1 MKASAYHKVNK
12 QEQKVNKEEHP
23 CLYLVLPFI
32 FTLLILLFSFLC
44 SGIIHIFSQNLS
56 SIPSALLSSE
66 CELMSPRDSTSQTSQ
81 EETALRLAYALDS
94 AHMARDTPVETPSP
108 KPAAISLS
116 DIEVPEHGEAFGTI
130 SSEQLGLNLSLI
142 YGDTNAIL
150 KQGAGMY
157 EGSKLPGS
165 AGQTIICAHN
175 TSKFFGPLENAKAG
189 DIIHLQTSYGEYDYE
204 IAETK
209 VASMYDTSTYDLDTT
224 EETLILYTC
233 YPFYGAPGK
242 KDRLFI
248 YAKRIAGPS
257 LMP

>member
-1 MKASAYHKVNK
+1 MKASAYHKKSNEK
-12 QEQKVNKEEHP
+12 QPINREEHP
-23 CLYLVLPFI
+23 SLYLILPFI
-32 FTLLILLFSFLC
+32 FSLAIILFLSLS
-44 SGIIHIFSQNLS
+44 SGIFHSFRDNLFKIS
-56 SIPSALLSSE
+56 SSLLSSE
-66 CELMSPRDSTSQTSQ
+66 QQLMSSSESAQKA
-81 EETALRLAYALDS
+81 TALQLAAALDT
-94 AHMARDTPVETPSP
+94 ARITRDTPAETPLP
-108 KPAAISLS
+108 EPAAISLS
-116 DIEVPEHGEAFGTI
+116 DIAVPEHGEKFGTI
-130 SSEQLGLNLSLI
+130 SSDHLGLNLPLF

-175 TSKFFGPLENAKAG
+175 TAKYFGPLEHAETG
-189 DIIHLQTSYGEYDYE
+189 DIIHIQTSYAEYDYE
-204 IAETK
+204 IAEMK

-257 LMP
+257 LIP

>member
-1 MKASAYHKVNK
+1 MKASAYHNK
-12 QEQKVNKEEHP
+12 INSVEQINKEEHP
-23 CLYLVLPFI
+23 CLYLIFPFN
-32 FTLLILLFSFLC
+32 FSLLIIIFLSLLFA
-44 SGIIHIFSQNLS
+44 IFHTFNINLFT
-56 SIPSALLSSE
+56 IPSALLSSE
-66 CELMSPRDSTSQTSQ
+66 QKSMSSSKSTLQ
-81 EETALRLAYALDS
+81 EEIALQLAAALDT
-94 AHMARDTPVETPSP
+94 ARIARDTPAETPLPEPTS
-108 KPAAISLS
+108 ISLS
-116 DIEVPEHGEAFGTI
+116 EISVPAHGEKFGTI
-130 SSEQLGLNLSLI
+130 SSARLGLNLSLI

-175 TSKFFGPLENAKAG
+175 TAKYFGPLEHAEIG
-189 DIIHLQTSYGEYDYE
+189 DILHIQTSYAEYDYE

-209 VASMYDTSTYDLDTT
+209 VASMYDTSTDDLKTT

-257 LMP
+257 LMS